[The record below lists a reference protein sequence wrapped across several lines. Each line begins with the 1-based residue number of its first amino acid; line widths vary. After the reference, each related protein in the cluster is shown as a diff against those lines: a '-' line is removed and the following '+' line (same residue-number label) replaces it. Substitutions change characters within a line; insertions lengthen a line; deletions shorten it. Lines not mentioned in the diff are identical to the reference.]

1 MPTAVHAVYSVH
13 VPGTPTITRN
23 ECEYT
28 KQNVVAFHDRVVV
41 VAGADGFFGGSE
53 SRSFRSRA
61 LTNPTWGT
69 LFRVFKSQIRK
80 TRDTHH
86 CFFEGAR
93 IVRREVDKDGV
104 SYAVVELLSG
114 S

>member
-1 MPTAVHAVYSVH
+1 MPNTVHAVYSVY
-13 VPGTPTITRN
+13 VPGTPAFTRN
-23 ECEYT
+23 ECKYT

-53 SRSFRSRA
+53 SRSYRSRI

-69 LFRVFKSQIRK
+69 LFRVFKSQIKK
-80 TRDTHH
+80 TRDSHH
-86 CFFEGAR
+86 CFFEGAQ

-104 SYAVVELLSG
+104 SYAIVILHAG